1 MPDPQLYFQAML
13 TAAIA
18 SAISVLAMASLKRPA
33 GMAWLKSASIIG
45 IGIGLS
51 AGYQM
56 LDLRLAC
63 PPVNGLDRFLTI
75 VIPAAA
81 VIELAAG
88 FDSVPRWFAW
98 SLRLSLAAAIP
109 RILLHNSVYLSDSDF
124 TWSPWEA
131 RVILACCAMLLAVFW
146 ILLASLHQRS
156 PGVSVPLALS
166 LTVQC
171 AGITVI
177 LAGYIKGGA
186 AAIPLTATLAATTG
200 AVWLFKKCACN
211 SGDNYESGIIGI
223 GVVGLAGLLIIG
235 RFFGELSTFNA
246 VTILLAPLLCWAT
259 EIPFLRPRKSWLV
272 GLIRLLLVA
281 LPLLWVLVEA
291 KIDFDRDMGPLLT
304 QTS

>member
-1 MPDPQLYFQAML
+1 ML
-13 TAAIA
+13 TAAIV
-18 SAISVLAMASLKRPA
+18 SAIFVLAMASLKRPV
-33 GMAWLKSASIIG
+33 GMTWLKSASIMG
-45 IGIGLS
+45 IGSGLS
-51 AGYQM
+51 VGYQV
-56 LDLRLAC
+56 LGFRLAW

-75 VIPAAA
+75 VIPAVA

-124 TWSPWEA
+124 TWAPWEA
-131 RVILACCAMLLAVFW
+131 CVILACCGVLLAVLW
-146 ILLASLHQRS
+146 SLLASLHQRS

-171 AGITVI
+171 AGITVM

-200 AVWLFKKCACN
+200 GVWLFKKRACN

-235 RFFGELSTFNA
+235 RFFGELSTFSA
-246 VTILLAPLLCWAT
+246 LTILLAPLLCLAT
-259 EIPFLRPRKSWLV
+259 EIPFLRHRKRWLV

-281 LPLLWVLVEA
+281 LPLLWVLVAA
-291 KIDFDRDMGPLLT
+291 KIDFDRDMAPLLT

>member
-1 MPDPQLYFQAML
+1 ML
-13 TAAIA
+13 TAAIV

-33 GMAWLKSASIIG
+33 GMTRLKSASITG

-51 AGYQM
+51 AGYQV
-56 LDLRLAC
+56 LGFRLEW
-63 PPVNGLDRFLTI
+63 PPTNGLDRFLTI
-75 VIPAAA
+75 VIPAAVA
-81 VIELAAG
+81 IELAAG

-98 SLRLSLAAAIP
+98 SLRVSLAAAIP
-109 RILLHNSVYLSDSDF
+109 RILLHDSVYLRDSDF

-131 RVILACCAMLLAVFW
+131 WMILACCGGLVVVLWSLLS
-146 ILLASLHQRS
+146 SLNQRS
-156 PGVSVPLALS
+156 PGVSIPLALS

-171 AGITVI
+171 AGITVM

-186 AAIPLTATLAATTG
+186 AAIPLAATLIATTG
-200 AVWLFKKCACN
+200 AVWLFKKHAYN
-211 SGDNYESGIIGI
+211 SADNYESGIIGI

-235 RFFGELSTFNA
+235 RFFGELSTSGA
-246 VTILLAPLLCWAT
+246 LTILLAPVLCWAT
-259 EIPFLRPRKSWLV
+259 EIPFLRHRKRWLV

-291 KIDFDRDMGPLLT
+291 KIDFDRDMAPLLT